1 MWKKNKIMYEV
12 NNIIITIY
20 SWYSASSVDT
30 IYHTSV
36 LYTKMSLLYY
46 YASIVAIPPSYNRGG
61 SLGSPPDQYLC
72 NDGLVTVTTTGAGF
86 YISSVSVPVITAAA
100 AAPVSS
106 TVFLFGFQCACT
118 ITIHRYLKLFYIYL
132 I

>member
-1 MWKKNKIMYEV
+1 
-12 NNIIITIY
+12 
-20 SWYSASSVDT
+20 
-30 IYHTSV
+30 
-36 LYTKMSLLYY
+36 MSLLYY
-46 YASIVAIPPSYNRGG
+46 ASTVAIPPSYNRGG

-118 ITIHRYLKLFYIYL
+118 ITIHIGTLNYFIYT
-132 I
+132 